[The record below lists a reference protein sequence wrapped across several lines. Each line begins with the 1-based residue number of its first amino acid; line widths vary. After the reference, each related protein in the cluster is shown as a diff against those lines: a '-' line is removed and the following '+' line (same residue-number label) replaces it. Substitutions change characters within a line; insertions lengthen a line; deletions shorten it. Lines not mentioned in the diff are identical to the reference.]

1 MPSIYKVK
9 ECHRQND
16 LKWPLPQGQPKDHFT
31 TWSAAAAVVVTVL
44 AILTI
49 PWMRFFYNTQ
59 KVGAFTIVPLAIATM
74 AFVVVTNVVSQMMFS
89 FNTKIEGQEN
99 EKLALGAKFVQKM
112 LKYNFLW
119 HTLPLFVVVV
129 LGLGITFMPAPSTL
143 LGKGMVFLTSFLY
156 FCIFVLAW
164 LVTPAKN
171 GKEKVM
177 GWEKIMHIYQKPK
190 SYYFTV
196 IFPLVAILVVVVGNF
211 ALYGALDDKGM
222 RSF

>member
-9 ECHRQND
+9 TRHRQSH
-16 LKWPLPQGQPKDHFT
+16 LKWPLPQGELKDHFT
-31 TWSAAAAVVVTVL
+31 TWSALAAAIVTVL
-44 AILTI
+44 AIVTI
-49 PWMRFFYNTQ
+49 PWMRLFYKTQ
-59 KVGAFTIVPLAIATM
+59 KVAAFTIISLAIATM
-74 AFVVVTNVVSQMMFS
+74 AFVVCTNVLSQMMFS
-89 FNTKIEGQEN
+89 FNTEIEGQDN
-99 EKLALGAKFVQKM
+99 DDLAVGVKFVQKM

-119 HTLPLFVVVV
+119 HVLPLVVVAV
-129 LGLGITFMPAPSTL
+129 LGLAITFMPAPSTL

-164 LVTPAKN
+164 LVTPAKA

-177 GWEKIMHIYQKPK
+177 GWEKIMHVYQKPK

-196 IFPLVAILVVVVGNF
+196 VFPIISMLVLVVGNF
-211 ALYGALDDKGM
+211 ALYGALDANGM